1 MVTIKLDKERTLKFA
16 MRGMLAFEDKTGID
30 VFKGFD
36 MGAMSSK
43 EKITLLWACLLHDD
57 HELDFDYLT
66 DLVDL
71 NNIAEVIKAV
81 AECIIGSVPTREGND
96 PLVEKPQD
104 G

>member
-36 MGAMSSK
+36 MASMSSK
-43 EKITLLWACLLHDD
+43 EKLTLLWACLLHED

-71 NNIAEVIKAV
+71 NNIAPAFKAV
-81 AECIIGSVPTREGND
+81 VDCIIESAPKRED
-96 PLVEKPQD
+96 TSPLVETPQA